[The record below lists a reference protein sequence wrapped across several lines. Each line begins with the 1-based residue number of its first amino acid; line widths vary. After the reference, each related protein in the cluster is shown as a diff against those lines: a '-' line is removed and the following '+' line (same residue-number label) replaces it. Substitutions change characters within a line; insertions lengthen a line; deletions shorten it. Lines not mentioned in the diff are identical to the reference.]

1 MVDDGLV
8 DLVGKVN
15 VALTQH
21 ALPFP
26 AGQVASRP
34 GTTMSTADSMK
45 VTVYGHGGHGSMP
58 QDSVDPVVLAAS
70 IVMRLQT
77 IVARE
82 IAPTE
87 SAVVSVGSIQA
98 GTKSNVISD
107 HAVLLLNIRTYSED
121 VRTKVLDEV
130 HRIVKAECVASE
142 SPKDPEFEMYEHF
155 PITSNDVATTARVR
169 SAFDA
174 VFGQQSKDLPR
185 QTVSEDF
192 SAIPDAFGAPYS
204 YWGLG
209 CIAPDLYE
217 KAKAAGRIAQD
228 IPVNHSAL
236 FAPVIQPTLDTGTKT
251 LVAASLAWLGR
262 S

>member
-77 IVARE
+77 IVARRLRR
-82 IAPTE
+82 PSPPWYL
-87 SAVVSVGSIQA
+87 SAVSRPA
-98 GTKSNVISD
+98 P
-107 HAVLLLNIRTYSED
+107 
-121 VRTKVLDEV
+121 
-130 HRIVKAECVASE
+130 KA
-142 SPKDPEFEMYEHF
+142 
-155 PITSNDVATTARVR
+155 TS
-169 SAFDA
+169 
-174 VFGQQSKDLPR
+174 
-185 QTVSEDF
+185 
-192 SAIPDAFGAPYS
+192 
-204 YWGLG
+204 
-209 CIAPDLYE
+209 
-217 KAKAAGRIAQD
+217 
-228 IPVNHSAL
+228 
-236 FAPVIQPTLDTGTKT
+236 
-251 LVAASLAWLGR
+251 
-262 S
+262 